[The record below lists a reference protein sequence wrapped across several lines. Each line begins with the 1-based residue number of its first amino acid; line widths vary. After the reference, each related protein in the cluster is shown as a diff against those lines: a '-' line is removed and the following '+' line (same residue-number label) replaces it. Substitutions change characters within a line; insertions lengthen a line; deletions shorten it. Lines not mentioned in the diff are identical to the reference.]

1 MKKLLPKR
9 KPERKPSEEDVT
21 VRKSKRLTVKEA
33 FTLVTVASSEFFV
46 QHHYFIIIIV
56 IFKLNR
62 LKITK

>member
-33 FTLVTVASSEFFV
+33 YTLVQALNSLFN
-46 QHHYFIIIIV
+46 IIIS
-56 IFKLNR
+56 
-62 LKITK
+62 